1 MPRQPGRNAAVPKR
15 DDRTP
20 TPSPDGHPGP
30 PGPPGKPG
38 DPARATLSFVARS
51 GAYLFGRLAG
61 RQFRK
66 AKWMWDSVAG
76 AEDDAIRAQQGLGR
90 EMAAAVREQAPGPVD
105 ASVQAL
111 LDELAAA
118 LADRVRNPIHRFEVT
133 AVAGERPTAFALPGG
148 YIFVAPALVDLAGRN
163 RDELAFTIGH
173 EMAHV
178 IRGHAI
184 DRIKLEWSQKA
195 LSAVSVATPAGR
207 AVAPWLR
214 SVGVQWLEKAYS
226 REQEFEADE
235 LGGRLM
241 RAAGFDPHGCVRML
255 ERFRRL
261 EGESD
266 PLGLAGYLSTH
277 PPVDDRIHH
286 LRERLE
292 LGTGRR

>member
-1 MPRQPGRNAAVPKR
+1 M
-15 DDRTP
+15 
-20 TPSPDGHPGP
+20 
-30 PGPPGKPG
+30 
-38 DPARATLSFVARS
+38 ARS
-51 GAYLFGRLAG
+51 TAYLFGRLAG
-61 RQFRK
+61 KQLRK

-90 EMAAAVREQAPGPVD
+90 EMAVAVREQAPAPAD
-105 ASVQAL
+105 PSVQGL
-111 LDELAAA
+111 LDEVAAA
-118 LADRVRNPIHRFEVT
+118 LADRVRNPVHRFEV
-133 AVAGERPTAFALPGG
+133 AAAGGDHPTAFALPGG
-148 YIFVAPALVDLAGRN
+148 YIFVAPALVEMTGRN
-163 RDELAFTIGH
+163 RDELAFAIGH

-241 RAAGFDPHGCVRML
+241 RAAGFDPHGCLRML
-255 ERFRRL
+255 ERFRRM
-261 EGESD
+261 ERESD
-266 PLGLAGYLSTH
+266 PLGLAAYMSTH

-286 LRERLE
+286 LRERLKLE
-292 LGTGRR
+292 AHA

>member
-1 MPRQPGRNAAVPKR
+1 M
-15 DDRTP
+15 
-20 TPSPDGHPGP
+20 
-30 PGPPGKPG
+30 
-38 DPARATLSFVARS
+38 ARS
-51 GAYLFGRLAG
+51 TAYLFGRLAG
-61 RQFRK
+61 KQLRK

-90 EMAAAVREQAPGPVD
+90 EMAAAVREQAPGPAD
-105 ASVQAL
+105 PAVQAL
-111 LDELAAA
+111 LDDLSAA
-118 LADRVRNPIHRFEVT
+118 LAARVRNPLHRFEV
-133 AVAGERPTAFALPGG
+133 AAAAGDHPTAFALPGG
-148 YIFVAPALVDLAGRN
+148 YIFVTPALVDLTGRE
-163 RDELAFTIGH
+163 RDELAFAIGH

-195 LSAVSVATPAGR
+195 IAAVSVATPAGR

-241 RAAGFDPHGCVRML
+241 RAAGFDPHGCIRML

-261 EGESD
+261 ERESD
-266 PLGLAGYLSTH
+266 PLGLAAYLSTH

-286 LRERLE
+286 LRKRLE
-292 LGTGRR
+292 LEARSD

>member
-1 MPRQPGRNAAVPKR
+1 M
-15 DDRTP
+15 
-20 TPSPDGHPGP
+20 
-30 PGPPGKPG
+30 
-38 DPARATLSFVARS
+38 ARS
-51 GAYLFGRLAG
+51 ASYLFGRLAG

-105 ASVQAL
+105 PAVQGL
-111 LDELAAA
+111 LDELGTA
-118 LADRVRNPIHRFEVT
+118 LADRVRNPVHRFEV
-133 AVAGERPTAFALPGG
+133 AAAGGDQPTAFALPGG
-148 YIFVAPALVDLAGRN
+148 YVFVAPALVELTGRD
-163 RDELAFTIGH
+163 RDELAFAIGH

-184 DRIKLEWSQKA
+184 DRIRLEWSRKA

-214 SVGVQWLEKAYS
+214 RVGVQWLEKAYT

-261 EGESD
+261 ERRSD
-266 PLGLAGYLSTH
+266 PLGLAAYLSTH

-292 LGTGRR
+292 LDASGRPA

>member
-1 MPRQPGRNAAVPKR
+1 M
-15 DDRTP
+15 THS
-20 TPSPDGHPGP
+20 TS
-30 PGPPGKPG
+30 
-38 DPARATLSFVARS
+38 
-51 GAYLFGRLAG
+51 YLLGRLAG

-76 AEDDAIRAQQGLGR
+76 AEDDAIRAWQGLGR

-105 ASVQAL
+105 PAVQAL

-118 LADRVRNPIHRFEVT
+118 LAARVRNPVHRFEVT
-133 AVAGERPTAFALPGG
+133 AAAGDHPTAFALPGG
-148 YIFVAPALVDLAGRN
+148 YVFVAPALVERTGRG
-163 RDELAFTIGH
+163 RDELAFVIGH

-184 DRIKLEWSQKA
+184 DRIKLQWSRKA

-207 AVAPWLR
+207 TVAPWLR
-214 SVGVQWLEKAYS
+214 RVGVRWLENAYS
-226 REQEFEADE
+226 REQEYEADE

-255 ERFRRL
+255 ECFRRM
-261 EGESD
+261 ERESD
-266 PLGLAGYLSTH
+266 PLGLAAYLSTH
-277 PPVDDRIHH
+277 PPVDDRIRR

-292 LGTGRR
+292 LDVSGRRA